1 MGESFRTYQ
10 KYLLH
15 VKVFNILLIFLLSIV
30 LAGMFCWYLTV
41 FWQIEINWLAPGTW
55 FLISAIPLLVCGVMA
70 LDPSCKIAYYQT
82 WNDWLAGKND
92 QKRVAQEAKNFWSQE
107 ENNEAFLISTS
118 YLKNLERQRNL
129 LLGSIYREYSEE
141 LAVRHDAWLEA
152 KRRLAQAKIELRFA
166 EAIRKNKMELH
177 GQAKTAS
184 EVYAQRQSLLEKSD
198 LWQSAE
204 KKFSNQESL
213 MESAAAAEQEL
224 SKQYCIAVRQIVKF
238 YEIRRTRYIAIMTAK
253 IDQLGEEDY
262 RVVDFADVAE
272 WMEGL
277 TEEIVI

>member
-15 VKVFNILLIFLLSIV
+15 AKVFNILFTFLISAILV
-30 LAGMFCWYLTV
+30 GTFCWYLV
-41 FWQIEINWLAPGTW
+41 IFWQIEINWLAPGTW
-55 FLISAIPLLVCGVMA
+55 FLVSIVPMLTCGVMA

-92 QKRVAQEAKNFWSQE
+92 QRRAMQEAKSFWSQE
-107 ENNEAFLISTS
+107 ENDEVFLISTS

-129 LLGSIYREYSEE
+129 LLGLIYREYSEE
-141 LAVRHDAWLEA
+141 LAVRHNAWLEA
-152 KRRLAQAKIELRFA
+152 NRRLAQAKIELRFA
-166 EAIRKNKMELH
+166 EAIKKNKMELH
-177 GQAKTAS
+177 DQAKTAS
-184 EVYAQRQSLLEKSD
+184 EIYAQRQSLSEKSD

-204 KKFSNQESL
+204 KKFSNQASL
-213 MESAAAAEQEL
+213 VESAAAAEREL
-224 SKQYCIAVRQIVKF
+224 SKQYCIAVRQIVKL
-238 YEIRRTRYIAIMTAK
+238 YEIRRSRYIATMTVK

-262 RVVDFADVAE
+262 RVIDFADVAE

-277 TEEIVI
+277 TEEMAI